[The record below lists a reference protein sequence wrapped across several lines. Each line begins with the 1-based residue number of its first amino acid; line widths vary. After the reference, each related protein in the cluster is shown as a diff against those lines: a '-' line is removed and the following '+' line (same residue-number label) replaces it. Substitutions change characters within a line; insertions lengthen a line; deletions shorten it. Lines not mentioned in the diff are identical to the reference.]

1 MTELCRAALWYSD
14 HVEIVDTKLHGI
26 KALRE
31 CSDVVIRNCDI
42 ISPEFGWSVRGIRME
57 ATTAVSEYFMMR
69 SENLIFRIGEEGYDQ
84 ALRMLIYGV
93 VTQIM

>member
-1 MTELCRAALWYSD
+1 
-14 HVEIVDTKLHGI
+14 
-26 KALRE
+26 
-31 CSDVVIRNCDI
+31 
-42 ISPEFGWSVRGIRME
+42 ME